1 MKAEQSREEWFEDPA
16 AMETKTKAND
26 SEEEKQLAARECR
39 ENELQTQIIKWSA
52 TPETKVMK
60 SSDIAP
66 KH

>member
-39 ENELQTQIIKWSA
+39 ENEL
-52 TPETKVMK
+52 
-60 SSDIAP
+60 
-66 KH
+66 